1 MSRRKSLPRIICCAS
16 IVALSLT
23 GCSSNP
29 NKLKGETNLTDNVPP
44 ESTQSGKFTDNL
56 HFKKKSSRSTKSG
69 SSSKYEN
76 LWERLFDHYD
86 LPAVNHPDIDR
97 ELAWFVDHPDYI
109 ERVQSRAEPFLY
121 SIVRQV
127 EKHEVPG
134 ELALLPVIESAFKPH
149 AISPAHAAGIWQF
162 IPSTGRLYGLKKS
175 RSYDGR
181 RDVYA
186 STRAAIKYL
195 KKLHTDFGGD
205 WLLAIAAYN
214 CGEGAVSRA
223 IQRNEA
229 RGLPTDFWS
238 LNLPRETRTYVPRLL
253 AVSRVFANADRY
265 GIDLREIPNKA
276 LFKTV
281 VVKSQLDLALAAD
294 EAGLSL
300 DQMMELNPGF
310 KHKVTDVHG
319 SYRLYVPA
327 HKYRSFKEA
336 LPRLVEAGIGH
347 GRHSDVEDSLYQDDL
362 ITAATEA
369 SADDSGRIEAGSDS
383 NARGGS
389 RSYRSYRETT
399 QEEAASSY
407 RGRIHDRLPMASK
420 SNTVDAP
427 HKNVSYTVQKGD
439 TLFSIARK
447 NGVGVDELREMN
459 HMSAKTPVKWGQQL
473 VIGKE
478 VPSRKT
484 SKASLAAKE
493 APSLRYKVKR
503 GDSLSAIS
511 KKFNVTLA
519 DLRKWNGAGVV
530 KQFRPGMDLTV
541 SEGD

>member
-1 MSRRKSLPRIICCAS
+1 MSRRKSLPHIICCAS

-29 NKLKGETNLTDNVPP
+29 NKLKSETNLTDNVPP
-44 ESTQSGKFTDNL
+44 ESTQSGKFTNNL
-56 HFKKKSSRSTKSG
+56 HFRKKSSRSIRSG
-69 SSSKYEN
+69 SASKYEN

-195 KKLHTDFGGD
+195 KKLHADFGGD

-310 KHKVTDVHG
+310 KHKVADVHG
-319 SYRLYVPA
+319 SYRLFVPA

-362 ITAATEA
+362 ITAATEP
-369 SADDSGRIEAGSDS
+369 SSDELNGIESGRD
-383 NARGGS
+383 NHARGS
-389 RSYRSYRETT
+389 RSYGRYRETV
-399 QEEAASSY
+399 QEETPSGS
-407 RGRIHDRLPMASK
+407 RGRIHDRLPVAPK
-420 SNTVDAP
+420 GNAFDPP
-427 HKNVSYTVQKGD
+427 HKNLSYTVQKGD

-447 NGVGVDELREMN
+447 NGVGVDELRAMN
-459 HMSAKTPVKWGQQL
+459 HMSAKTPVKWGQRL

-478 VPSRKT
+478 MPVHNT
-484 SKASLAAKE
+484 SKASMAAKE
-493 APSLRYKVKR
+493 ASSLRYKVKR
-503 GDSLSAIS
+503 GDSLSTIS

-530 KQFRPGMDLTV
+530 KQFRPGMNLTV